1 MSIIIKPLNLVE
13 YINKTIST
21 IKNFN
26 SETNAN
32 VINNVPEYVTINF
45 NPAYLESVLLNFV
58 TNAIRYAHPDRDPI
72 IIFDYTI
79 EKEGYKVLKIKDNG
93 LGIDLD
99 AYGDLLFG
107 MYRTFHK
114 HKDARGIGLHIT
126 KNQIEAMNGKVFVE
140 SEVGVGTTF
149 KIVFSDE
156 L

>member
-1 MSIIIKPLNLVE
+1 LFD

-21 IKNFN
+21 IKDFNF
-26 SETNAN
+26 ETTAN
-32 VINNVPEYVTINF
+32 IINNVPKYVTINF

-58 TNAIRYAHPDRDPI
+58 TNTIRYAHPGRDPVVF
-72 IIFDYTI
+72 FDYGL
-79 EKEGYKVLKIKDNG
+79 EQDGHKALKIKDNG
-93 LGIDLD
+93 LGIDLT

-107 MYRTFHK
+107 MYKTFHK
-114 HKDARGIGLHIT
+114 HKDARGIGLYIT
-126 KNQIEAMNGKVFVE
+126 KNQIESMNGKVFVE